1 VLQTAAYRLML
12 TLHDALPKVQDL
24 AKAEFTTLRLQL
36 LKIAARITET
46 ESRSRSRAAFAT
58 ACPGAELF
66 RGLAIAL
73 QRASP

>member
-12 TLHDALPKVQDL
+12 TLHDALPKVQEL

-46 ESRSRSRAAFAT
+46 ESRSRAAFAT